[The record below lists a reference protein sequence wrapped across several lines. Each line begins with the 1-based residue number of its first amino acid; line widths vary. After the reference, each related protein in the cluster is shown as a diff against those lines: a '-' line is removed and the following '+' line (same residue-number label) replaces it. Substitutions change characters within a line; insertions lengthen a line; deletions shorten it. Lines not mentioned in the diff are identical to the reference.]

1 MLAAV
6 YKKPGESGSNING
19 NDEFSFTLL
28 VPNMIE
34 VREIETPK
42 LIEKGA
48 LIKIDGC
55 GLCSSDIIKIK
66 TDSVSDGKVLG
77 HEAVGEIVELKT
89 DNKNFKVGD
98 RVALGHHV
106 PCFNCNYCKHGSFS
120 MCRTF
125 KKTNIFPGGFA
136 EYITVSEAHLNNT
149 VFKIPEKVSFIRA
162 SLTEPAACCL
172 RAVKR
177 AHIKE
182 GDKVF
187 ISGLGSIGL
196 LMGQIAKLH
205 GGHTTGCDLIEE
217 RLDAA
222 KELGFDEVFKYSS
235 PEESVNFYKSNT
247 ATEGADAV
255 FLTSGSMSSLSMSI
269 PVVRDGGKI
278 IVFASVSSPTGCFSN
293 NEIYYREL
301 NVLGSYSPS
310 PKDLEEVFE
319 LLVSDKIKL
328 EQYTKVY
335 PLDKIN
341 DAIHDSLAGEVI
353 KAYIKL

>member
-6 YKKPGESGSNING
+6 YKK
-19 NDEFSFTLL
+19 
-28 VPNMIE
+28 PNMIE
-34 VREIETPK
+34 VREIEAPK
-42 LIEKGA
+42 LSEKGA
-48 LIKIDGC
+48 LIKLDGC

-66 TDSVSDGKVLG
+66 TDSVPDGRVLG

-89 DNKNFKVGD
+89 DNKHFKVGD

-120 MCRTF
+120 MCKTF

-149 VFKIPEKVSFIRA
+149 VFKIPKNVEYIRA

-187 ISGLGSIGL
+187 VSGLGSIGL

-205 GGHTTGCDLIEE
+205 GAYVTGSDLIEE
-217 RLDAA
+217 RLIAA
-222 KELGFDEVFKYSS
+222 KELGFDEVIKYIGL
-235 PEESVNFYKSNT
+235 EETVDSYKSNT
-247 ATEGADAV
+247 AAEGADVV

-269 PVVRDGGKI
+269 PIVRDGGKI
-278 IVFASVSSPTGCFSN
+278 IVFASVSSAAGCFSN

-328 EQYTKVY
+328 EQFVKVY

-341 DAIHDSLAGEVI
+341 YAIHDSLAGEVI